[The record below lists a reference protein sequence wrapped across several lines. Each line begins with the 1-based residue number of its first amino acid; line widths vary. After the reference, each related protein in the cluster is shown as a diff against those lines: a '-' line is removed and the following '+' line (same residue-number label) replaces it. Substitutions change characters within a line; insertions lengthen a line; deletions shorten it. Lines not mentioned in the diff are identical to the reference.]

1 MTPTRFRWFIV
12 FLLFAITI
20 VNYIDRAA
28 ISYAIPLIQR
38 ELGFSPAESGA
49 ILGAFGL
56 GYAITT
62 LLGGFAVDRWGARIV
77 LTVAAVLWSLS
88 IGMTSLATGV
98 AMLYAARVLLGV
110 SEGPNFPALTGAVTH
125 WLSPHERATALANA
139 LLAVPLALAVGGPI
153 VTHLLTWLDWR
164 LTFGV
169 LFVLSA
175 AWVPLWYFLFR
186 DSPSESR
193 FVNRAELDH
202 IQHHHDAVA
211 KAPARRP
218 EDPGPGMDVIAAL
231 LSNRTLLANTWA
243 FFVFGYFLFF
253 FMTWLPSYLERKY
266 GLHLDAVG
274 LFTVLPWLA
283 AAVMLWL
290 FGRWSD
296 HLLATTGRLRIA
308 RSYLIAGT
316 QFVAAIAIV
325 PVAMTDNLTV
335 AIAGITVAVA
345 ASMGANAA
353 YYAVNVDIVPERAA
367 TALGIMDFAFAIAG
381 FLAPAITGWVLNI
394 RGSFTDG
401 FLLMAVLA
409 LSSVVVV
416 LPSTIPTTTPPA
428 HMTEIK
434 DGTTI
439 GAAFAAT
446 VATPQRQAFFRR
458 AGSRGTRLSGSRLR
472 DFLRRGGR
480 QVEALAAIYRA
491 AGYGLG
497 HRVAT
502 LLENRPDYVLH
513 KLALNSIGVCCVPD
527 KPRLSDGRDR
537 LSPGAQRAGAGDR
550 AWPRADNI

>member
-12 FLLFAITI
+12 FLLFSITI

-28 ISYAIPLIQR
+28 ISYAIPVIQR
-38 ELGFSPAESGA
+38 ELGFSAAESGA

-62 LLGGFAVDRWGARIV
+62 LLGGLAVDRWGARIV

-125 WLSPHERATALANA
+125 WLSPHERATALGNA

-175 AWVPLWYFLFR
+175 AWVPLWYLLFR

-193 FVNRAELDH
+193 FVNRAERDH
-202 IQHHHDAVA
+202 IRTSHDAVA
-211 KAPARRP
+211 KAPPAVLKSWPR
-218 EDPGPGMDVIAAL
+218 MDVIAAL

-253 FMTWLPSYLERKY
+253 FMAWLPSYLERKY

-283 AAVMLWL
+283 AALTLWL

-296 HLLATTGRLRIA
+296 HLLVTTGRLRIA
-308 RSYLIAGT
+308 RSWLIAGT

-409 LSSVVVV
+409 LSSVLVV
-416 LPSTIPTTTPPA
+416 L
-428 HMTEIK
+428 
-434 DGTTI
+434 
-439 GAAFAAT
+439 AF
-446 VATPQRQAFFRR
+446 
-458 AGSRGTRLSGSRLR
+458 
-472 DFLRRGGR
+472 
-480 QVEALAAIYRA
+480 
-491 AGYGLG
+491 
-497 HRVAT
+497 H
-502 LLENRPDYVLH
+502 NPD
-513 KLALNSIGVCCVPD
+513 
-527 KPRLSDGRDR
+527 RDR
-537 LSPGAQRAGAGDR
+537 ATTAAP
-550 AWPRADNI
+550 